1 MYVERDR
8 ESPRE
13 SERERESTRERTCF
27 YLIVTAVNKE
37 RDVDSQTTSENVSN
51 H

>member
-1 MYVERDR
+1 MLRDIERVLGRVR
-8 ESPRE
+8 EK
-13 SERERESTRERTCF
+13 EREYERERTCF

-37 RDVDSQTTSENVSN
+37 RDDDSQTTSENVSN